1 MHKNSKFAL
10 KVYYTLIMNIML
22 VAFAFRPLT
31 IVLYTLSCINN
42 IELKQEKKKNTLIY
56 LTMIYVP
63 PIYII
68 YVHEKLLASK
78 TIARC

>member
-22 VAFAFRPLT
+22 VAFAFRLLT

-42 IELKQEKKKNTLIY
+42 IELKQEKKKKYIDLLDDDICATYIY
-56 LTMIYVP
+56 
-63 PIYII
+63 YIC
-68 YVHEKLLASK
+68 
-78 TIARC
+78 T